1 MKERVPKN
9 SRNSNEQ
16 ATPYLTKKRS
26 NPRSDRY
33 QLHSTG
39 HRDEQPRSREGRST
53 ERTSSRWPTWK
64 EDDVARRDKHGRKKN
79 KAEVTHSPYRAM
91 GRVIGTIN
99 FRLDHKLSVAVTAPT
114 VFLSLVSS
122 IYLSL

>member
-39 HRDEQPRSREGRST
+39 HRDEQPRGGGGRRTGGSRIRPPQGGVGGGTWPAALRNRRVWTSGSFWGPDDMVAAVALCST
-53 ERTSSRWPTWK
+53 
-64 EDDVARRDKHGRKKN
+64 
-79 KAEVTHSPYRAM
+79 
-91 GRVIGTIN
+91 
-99 FRLDHKLSVAVTAPT
+99 
-114 VFLSLVSS
+114 
-122 IYLSL
+122 